1 MITLLLTVALLACT
15 ILWPLNRWVLKPG
28 ARSEVYGFWGC
39 LSGGLLSGCLA
50 LVLGTSPFR
59 ADIWKMGVLIGAAF
73 AGGYWTLVMYCLR
86 TGPIGPTVAVN
97 NMGLVWPVAAGLL
110 WLDPHPL
117 GPWLIGGF
125 TLICL
130 SLASLGLSRSPGR
143 EGTARER
150 HSVKVRWILAA
161 LGAWVLA
168 GVSMAGQLAVSLRNP
183 GGGNVPGSIG
193 HAAAV
198 GFAYMI
204 VAALLL
210 APVAA
215 RGSALVRRPRERIGG
230 LLSGVA
236 LVAASS
242 AILTAL
248 QYAGPEVVF
257 AVTIG
262 GPVVIT
268 TVLGRVLYKE
278 RLDRFG
284 WLACGLAAI
293 GIVALGV
300 GQSLVVR

>member
-1 MITLLLTVALLACT
+1 
-15 ILWPLNRWVLKPG
+15 
-28 ARSEVYGFWGC
+28 
-39 LSGGLLSGCLA
+39 
-50 LVLGTSPFR
+50 
-59 ADIWKMGVLIGAAF
+59 
-73 AGGYWTLVMYCLR
+73 
-86 TGPIGPTVAVN
+86 
-97 NMGLVWPVAAGLL
+97 
-110 WLDPHPL
+110 
-117 GPWLIGGF
+117 
-125 TLICL
+125 
-130 SLASLGLSRSPGR
+130 
-143 EGTARER
+143 
-150 HSVKVRWILAA
+150 
-161 LGAWVLA
+161 
-168 GVSMAGQLAVSLRNP
+168 
-183 GGGNVPGSIG
+183 
-193 HAAAV
+193 
-198 GFAYMI
+198 MI